1 MINWV
6 FRAMIIKL
14 TLHCILEIKHCN
26 WNHGYW
32 SYQNFSTE
40 ATLAKCHN
48 CLSSF
53 GVPASS
59 TNRKTRMM
67 NLTSSWDSSRK
78 KLFEAVLAFKSLPL
92 PIAATCV
99 LKGRCKYDVQSA
111 QWNSC
116 AHPVMKRYIRFCFF
130 HNRKAY
136 VNGYFH
142 ATPSTVVIDEKGN
155 MQTTVS

>member
-1 MINWV
+1 MCQFQPILTVNLTG
-6 FRAMIIKL
+6 FRWNAPDECLI
-14 TLHCILEIKHCN
+14 EIVIEIMVIDHTKI
-26 WNHGYW
+26 
-32 SYQNFSTE
+32 FSTE

-92 PIAATCV
+92 PIAATFV
-99 LKGRCKYDVQSA
+99 LEGRCKYDVQRA
-111 QWNSC
+111 Q
-116 AHPVMKRYIRFCFF
+116 
-130 HNRKAY
+130 
-136 VNGYFH
+136 
-142 ATPSTVVIDEKGN
+142 
-155 MQTTVS
+155 